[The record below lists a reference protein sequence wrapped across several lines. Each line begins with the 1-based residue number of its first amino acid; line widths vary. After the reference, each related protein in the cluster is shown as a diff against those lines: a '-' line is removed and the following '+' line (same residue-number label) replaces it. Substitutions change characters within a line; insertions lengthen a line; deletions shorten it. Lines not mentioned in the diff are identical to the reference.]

1 MWRNFL
7 SGFAIIVKI
16 IYIFTCSQIFKKKK
30 INREICIF
38 WCILAHLRGPLSKK
52 AHGRETRIIKKKL
65 TWVGDLCYKS
75 PGNT

>member
-30 INREICIF
+30 LIEKYAF
-38 WCILAHLRGPLSKK
+38 FGAF
-52 AHGRETRIIKKKL
+52 
-65 TWVGDLCYKS
+65 
-75 PGNT
+75 